1 MPVCN
6 LSPDKNNPYIFLLL
20 TLSLPFI
27 EAHRRLQS
35 NVAGMMTTGL
45 TTTVCTLRAPML
57 LTRIVI
63 AAEASWWTLIVL
75 AIRRLRFILARGW
88 LRPTCPEIGTESGD
102 RTSKTWSDSER
113 IGASGI
119 VRNETK
125 HEQAKSEVYGSLY
138 GFFLPPPHCDHSS
151 TITLIIICTTLTIAL
166 HFNKRWHALFLLEK
180 QQLLIHYQKYEMLL
194 RGWTKLKHF
203 YNCWPLW
210 GTYEISSNCCPT
222 CRAMMF
228 RWAAYA
234 QLLKQYGRVGLIS

>member
-1 MPVCN
+1 M
-6 LSPDKNNPYIFLLL
+6 
-20 TLSLPFI
+20 
-27 EAHRRLQS
+27 
-35 NVAGMMTTGL
+35 NVDRFGHQ
-45 TTTVCTLRAPML
+45 
-57 LTRIVI
+57 
-63 AAEASWWTLIVL
+63 AAEIYLGAWL
-75 AIRRLRFILARGW
+75 AQANM
-88 LRPTCPEIGTESGD
+88 PGD
-102 RTSKTWSDSER
+102 RHRKWRPNVEDMER
-113 IGASGI
+113 FRANPPPNWM
-119 VRNETK
+119 RHETK

-194 RGWTKLKHF
+194 RGWTNLKHF

-210 GTYEISSNCCPT
+210 GTYEISSNCCST

-234 QLLKQYGRVGLIS
+234 QLLKQYGREWWIS